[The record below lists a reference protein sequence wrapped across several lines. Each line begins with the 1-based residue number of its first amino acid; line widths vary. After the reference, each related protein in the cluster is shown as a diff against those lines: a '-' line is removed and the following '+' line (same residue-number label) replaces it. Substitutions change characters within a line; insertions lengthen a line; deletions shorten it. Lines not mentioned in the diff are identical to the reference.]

1 MVRRMPTPDDVR
13 TALDAAVS
21 DAERATRDASG
32 AGVIPEDLR
41 TRHAAVLDALTRLRK
56 RIEDGFE

>member
-13 TALDAAVS
+13 TALDAALS
-21 DAERATRDASG
+21 DAERAMRDASD

-41 TRHAAVLDALTRLRK
+41 TRRAAVLDALTNLRQ
-56 RIEDGFE
+56 RIEDAVE